1 MVVHFYEVR
10 NCTFEGYKGDPVLFA
25 PADTDDDTLMKRGFR
40 RNKEGR
46 WFRPVNMAEYNF
58 ISYSAQFGDVTINDA
73 NAGYI
78 MNFNAASPYNQKYYG
93 DNTANVLCF
102 VSIGLMASA
111 IPATLL
117 ATVLVGGA
125 FFIAAIILMII
136 VRVRYPYSQFGKVL
150 CIVYIVLSIL
160 VILFTIAV
168 MVLIAI
174 ICNQMMNDCESCC
187 HSIPG

>member
-1 MVVHFYEVR
+1 
-10 NCTFEGYKGDPVLFA
+10 
-25 PADTDDDTLMKRGFR
+25 
-40 RNKEGR
+40 
-46 WFRPVNMAEYNF
+46 
-58 ISYSAQFGDVTINDA
+58 
-73 NAGYI
+73 
-78 MNFNAASPYNQKYYG
+78 
-93 DNTANVLCF
+93 
-102 VSIGLMASA
+102 MASA
-111 IPATLL
+111 VPATLL

-136 VRVRYPYSQFGKVL
+136 VRVKYPYSQFGKVL

-160 VILFTIAV
+160 VILLTIAV